1 MVRPEDPLEHSQQRC
16 IPVARCGRVP
26 RVSGPVGQVAA
37 DSDGIRVIR
46 PGHPFAGLG
55 QYKNQAVIARQYR
68 SNHAGGQDRN
78 ADSGRHRDDL
88 TQ

>member
-1 MVRPEDPLEHSQQRC
+1 MQQ
-16 IPVARCGRVP
+16 AE
-26 RVSGPVGQVAA
+26 GP
-37 DSDGIRVIR
+37 
-46 PGHPFAGLG
+46 G
-55 QYKNQAVIARQYR
+55 QYKNQPVIARQYQ